1 MYLRP
6 APARA
11 LSACD
16 CEAPTT
22 FGTVI
27 GFWPGERVT
36 VTVLPFA
43 ACFFADGDCA
53 VTTSAATLSL

>member
-1 MYLRP
+1 MTVRRLLRL
-6 APARA
+6 ARW
-11 LSACD
+11 
-16 CEAPTT
+16 
-22 FGTVI
+22 I

-43 ACFFADGDCA
+43 AWFFADGDCA